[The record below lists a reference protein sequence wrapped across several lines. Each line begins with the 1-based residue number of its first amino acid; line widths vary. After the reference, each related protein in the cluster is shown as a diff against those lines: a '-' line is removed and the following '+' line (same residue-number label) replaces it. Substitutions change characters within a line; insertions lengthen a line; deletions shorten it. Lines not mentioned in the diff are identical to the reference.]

1 MAMKT
6 LAPLTCALALCVA
19 LFCGCAASQSSGPT
33 AASSSS
39 ASSSSAVSQAVAS
52 PKLENCA
59 VMRDTSFGG
68 VYLDATIDQF
78 NNLGF
83 AYGDSVDVVF
93 SNGYE
98 LRDIPYF
105 NGYYVR
111 VGEPLVAGYP
121 GYPHVEVVV
130 NYGAPLWDTAGLSE
144 NDTATVTLAKAGAYL
159 TTQESFDIAY
169 TNNRS
174 DYASDEQFANFR
186 ALSGGSLKPGTA
198 YRSASPVD
206 NEYGRAPYV
215 EDLMKKAGIAY
226 DLDLSDNADEI
237 AKFEQESKAQS
248 VDFSYFN
255 GLQNAGAVGALDLSA
270 SYPTTAFAQTL
281 CAGLVDMSQHEGP
294 YLIHCIEGKDRTG
307 FVCALLEALC
317 GATYDEIVADYMITY
332 DNYYGITKESA
343 PDKYN
348 AIVDLNINGM
358 LAFLAGVD
366 DKTTDL
372 RTISY
377 AEPARNYLKSGGMS
391 DEQID
396 ALVARIS

>member
-1 MAMKT
+1 
-6 LAPLTCALALCVA
+6 
-19 LFCGCAASQSSGPT
+19 
-33 AASSSS
+33 
-39 ASSSSAVSQAVAS
+39 
-52 PKLENCA
+52 
-59 VMRDTSFGG
+59 MRDTSFGG

-159 TTQESFDIAY
+159 TTQESFDITY

-186 ALSGGSLKPGTA
+186 ALSGGSLKPGAA

-206 NEYGRAPYV
+206 NEYGRASYV

-226 DLDLSDNADEI
+226 DLDLSDNTGEI
-237 AKFEQESKAQS
+237 DKFEQESKAQS

-366 DKTTDL
+366 DKATDL

-377 AEPARNYLKSGGMS
+377 ADPARNYLKSGGMS

>member
-1 MAMKT
+1 
-6 LAPLTCALALCVA
+6 
-19 LFCGCAASQSSGPT
+19 
-33 AASSSS
+33 
-39 ASSSSAVSQAVAS
+39 
-52 PKLENCA
+52 
-59 VMRDTSFGG
+59 MRDTSFGG

-248 VDFSYFN
+248 VNFSYFN
-255 GLQNAGAVGALDLSA
+255 GLQNTGAVGALDLSA

-366 DKTTDL
+366 DKATDL

-377 AEPARNYLKSGGMS
+377 ADPARNYLKSGGMS

>member
-1 MAMKT
+1 MKA

-19 LFCGCAASQSSGPT
+19 LFSSCAASQSSGST

-39 ASSSSAVSQAVAS
+39 AGSSSTVSQAAAS

-59 VMRDTSFGG
+59 IMRDTSFGG

-98 LRDIPYF
+98 LKGIPYF

-159 TTQESFDIAY
+159 TTQESFDITY

-186 ALSGGSLKPGTA
+186 ALSGGSLKPGAA

-206 NEYGRAPYV
+206 NEYGRASYV

-226 DLDLSDNADEI
+226 DLDLSDNTGEI
-237 AKFEQESKAQS
+237 DKFEQESKAQS

-366 DKTTDL
+366 DKATDL